1 MSLLSGVF
9 MKKTSLY
16 SVLMVILGATLLV
29 AFNNC
34 SNSFQS
40 EQLSSGGLSSNTL
53 SSLNA
58 SELSI
63 EEGNL
68 ANEPGQPNAR
78 TVLFPSSA
86 AGSSIKVHVAKSLNG
101 PWVENG
107 KICRNQ
113 ASYIRTSGINLS
125 VKTKGCA
132 SKANDTA
139 CLNASNHRDF
149 TASEVSTGNIV
160 TVVSVNDSNSW
171 PLGDYVFYLN
181 QHGLI
186 KAVGSTRLENCSS
199 GSASPSLEVGV
210 NPGNS
215 SSCAWSNLSFGGGST
230 RKDPATAC
238 TAAMHYKNAV
248 DGNGIQQ
255 TCFCSNLP
263 APDPGPTYGYLA
275 APSFSKYRL
284 TPIAALTGN
293 GQQRPHPVN
302 TQCAYGATYSGY
314 QNCQTEWQ
322 GVAPDRYLICQGW
335 TQACNA
341 NPN

>member
-1 MSLLSGVF
+1 MGV
-9 MKKTSLY
+9 
-16 SVLMVILGATLLV
+16 LGATLLV

-40 EQLSSGGLSSNTL
+40 DQLSGGSSGSSTL
-53 SSLNA
+53 SSLDA
-58 SELSI
+58 SELSM
-63 EEGNL
+63 EQANL
-68 ANEPGQPNAR
+68 AQEPGQPNAR
-78 TVLFPSSA
+78 SVLFPSSA
-86 AGSSIKVHVAKSLNG
+86 AGSAVRVHVAKSLNG

-113 ASYIRTSGINLS
+113 VSYVRTSGVNLS

-132 SKANDTA
+132 SKANDSS
-139 CLNASNHRDF
+139 CLNANNHRDF
-149 TASEVSTGNIV
+149 IASEVSSGNII
-160 TVVSVNDSNSW
+160 TVVSVADSNSW
-171 PLGDYVFYLN
+171 PLGDYAFYLSQN
-181 QHGLI
+181 GLV

-199 GSASPSLEVGV
+199 GSTSPVSGAGV
-210 NPGNS
+210 NPGNGA
-215 SSCAWSNLSFGGGST
+215 SCAWSNLSVGGGSV

-255 TCFCSNLP
+255 TCICSNLP

-275 APSFSKYRL
+275 APSYSEYRL
-284 TPIAALTGN
+284 TSIAALTGN

-302 TQCAYGATYSGY
+302 TQCAYGATYTGY

-335 TQACNA
+335 AQACNA